1 MDGES
6 GENAAAHPAEEA
18 GCGGDGKRAKSG
30 RFDRGAEALV
40 GASAGWARSLVA
52 PAYGL
57 GAGRNAG
64 FGARGLFAGLILRF
78 APMEHGFPGLW
89 GFLGLGSGG
98 GVVLVVT
105 MKGPA
110 GTRGGRNRT
119 KRAES
124 DCEASSQQEFLH
136 CEHLNTTIFSIQIG
150 GRLLYGRTVLRGGN
164 RAGRL
169 AMREQPR
176 RAGIRFGETQE
187 LAPQI
192 HSGRKRRA

>member
-18 GCGGDGKRAKSG
+18 GCGGDVKRAKSG
-30 RFDRGAEALV
+30 KVDRGTEALV
-40 GASAGWARSLVA
+40 GSGAGWARSLMA
-52 PAYGL
+52 PAYRL

-64 FGARGLFAGLILRF
+64 GDFGVRRLFAGLILRF
-78 APMEHGFPGLW
+78 APMEHGFFGLW

-136 CEHLNTTIFSIQIG
+136 CEHLNTTIFSIQIV

-169 AMREQPR
+169 GMREQPR
-176 RAGIRFGETQE
+176 GAGIRFGETQE
-187 LAPQI
+187 LA
-192 HSGRKRRA
+192 